1 LYRGDVERLFQL
13 LCLEGILGERFERN
27 TLGYTSAYITTG
39 PRARQLLQGAHKVE
53 MGVSKDGGKASA
65 SAAKTPRA
73 RGRKEVA
80 AVAEDFG
87 YDDIHDED
95 YQEEMEED
103 NDTIVIDDESQ
114 QEARPPKPAQQAPA
128 TNATYRGWA
137 PPEKQPLAGNR
148 GKQASNAS
156 TMKSAA
162 ASDEAYDK
170 IFAQLSAIRAQV
182 SGSVESV
189 W

>member
-39 PRARQLLQGAHKVE
+39 PRARQLLQGGHKVE

-137 PPEKQPLAGNR
+137 P
-148 GKQASNAS
+148 NAS